1 MAEVQIRELE
11 KEIKDQ
17 LDRIYKLLDEKK
29 SAEFIK
35 IEYKRVVELISQ
47 KYLLMKDEMQKRKN
61 QTDPTEFAK
70 QMAGLDAHYKDDVIA
85 IATQGILNTG
95 LNFKIHNLINAAGG
109 QAEHIIIQRFGRGL
123 RIADDKEYLDYYDFV
138 FKINDYLEGH
148 SRNRIKILKKEG
160 HEITI
165 KDSFMV

>member
-85 IATQGILNTG
+85 IAVGIDNT
-95 LNFKIHNLINAAGG
+95 
-109 QAEHIIIQRFGRGL
+109 
-123 RIADDKEYLDYYDFV
+123 
-138 FKINDYLEGH
+138 LEG
-148 SRNRIKILKKEG
+148 K
-160 HEITI
+160 
-165 KDSFMV
+165 